1 MYLPHPKAR
10 VIVACTGFPF
20 TCSAYHVSLPY
31 SENRVGWMKATVV
44 GLVTPHLLRIVD
56 LANNAEKGANVD
68 WHVRDAVAKT
78 MGELA
83 DQFNAPALVA
93 AYVEG
98 LENVA
103 AQAPKAREA
112 YVRVLQAAADAARR
126 LRRD

>member
-1 MYLPHPKAR
+1 
-10 VIVACTGFPF
+10 
-20 TCSAYHVSLPY
+20 
-31 SENRVGWMKATVV
+31 MKTTVV

-78 MGELA
+78 MGELG

-98 LENVA
+98 LQNAA

-112 YVRVLQAAADAARR
+112 YARVLQTAAEAARR

>member
-1 MYLPHPKAR
+1 
-10 VIVACTGFPF
+10 
-20 TCSAYHVSLPY
+20 
-31 SENRVGWMKATVV
+31 MKTTVV

-78 MGELA
+78 MGELS
-83 DQFNAPALVA
+83 DQFNASALVA

-103 AQAPKAREA
+103 GQASKARVE
-112 YVRVLQAAADAARR
+112 YVRVLQAAAEAARR

>member
-1 MYLPHPKAR
+1 MR
-10 VIVACTGFPF
+10 T
-20 TCSAYHVSLPY
+20 
-31 SENRVGWMKATVV
+31 TVV

-56 LANNAEKGANVD
+56 LANDAEKGANVD
-68 WHVRDAVAKT
+68 WHVRDTVAKT
-78 MGELA
+78 MGELG

-103 AQAPKAREA
+103 AQAPKARVE